1 MPSESSSA
9 TLAPNIAAAI
19 NLAFDLERRGSFD
32 EAIAILRA
40 SLERAPD
47 EREVQWRLALL
58 LMREGRFEE
67 ALPLYEHRPVLMGG
81 RSEGK
86 PKLSIPEWDGRP
98 VRSILILQE
107 QGLGDQVMFA
117 RYAPWFRDQGVST
130 AIMCHP
136 LLARLFERLGPGI
149 QVLSAQGRVPLP
161 KSDAWV
167 LGPSLPFLTRAR
179 PGQPYLRAG
188 PGGQGVGLLARG
200 NPGHVNDANRSLPS
214 EIADQMAAWP
224 GVIDLAHATTGA
236 SDLEDTARI
245 IDGLDLV
252 VTVDTAVAHL
262 AGAMGK
268 PCFLMLPFVPDW
280 RWMRE
285 RADSPWYPSMRL
297 FRQPAVGDW
306 ASVVAQVRQALDE
319 RSA

>member
-1 MPSESSSA
+1 MPSEPSSA
-9 TLAPNIAAAI
+9 TLQPTVAAAI
-19 NLAFDLERRGSFD
+19 NLAFDLEQRGSFD
-32 EAIAILRA
+32 EAIAVLRA

-58 LMREGRFEE
+58 LMREGRFDE
-67 ALPLYEHRPVLMGG
+67 AWPLYERRPVLMGG
-81 RSEGK
+81 RAEGK
-86 PKLSIPEWDGRP
+86 PNLSIPEWNGAP

-117 RYAPWFRDQGVST
+117 RYAPWFRDRGVKT

-136 LLARLFERLGPGI
+136 LLTRLFERLGPEI
-149 QVLSAQGRVPLP
+149 QILSAQGRVPLP
-161 KSDAWV
+161 ACDAWA
-167 LGPSLPFLTRAR
+167 LGPSLPFLTRTQ

-224 GVIDLAHATTGA
+224 GVIDLAHAATGA
-236 SDLEDTARI
+236 TDLEDTARI
-245 IDGLDLV
+245 VDGLDLV

-280 RWMRE
+280 RWMRD
-285 RADSPWYPSMRL
+285 RPDSPWYPSMRL
-297 FRQPAVGDW
+297 FRQPAPGDW
-306 ASVVAQVRQALDE
+306 ASVMASVREALDE
-319 RSA
+319 RGA

>member
-1 MPSESSSA
+1 MSSETSQLS
-9 TLAPNIAAAI
+9 PNVVAAV
-19 NLAFDLERRGSFD
+19 NLAFDLEHRGSFD
-32 EAIAILRA
+32 EAIAVLRA

-58 LMREGRFEE
+58 LMREGRFDE
-67 ALPLYEHRPVLMGG
+67 AWPLYERRPIEMGG
-81 RSEGK
+81 RAQGK
-86 PKLSIPEWDGRP
+86 PQLSIPEWDGRP

-117 RYAPWFRDQGVST
+117 RYAPWFRDQGVKA

-136 LLARLFERLGPGI
+136 LLARLFERLGPDI
-149 QVLSAQGRVPLP
+149 QVLSAQGRVALP
-161 KSDAWV
+161 ASEAWA
-167 LGPSLPFLTRAR
+167 LGPSLPYLTRA
-179 PGQPYLRAG
+179 QPAGAYLRAG
-188 PGGQGVGLLARG
+188 PGGRGVGLLARG
-200 NPGHVNDANRSLPS
+200 NPGHVNDANRSLPTG
-214 EIADQMAAWP
+214 IADQMAVWP
-224 GVIDLAHATTGA
+224 GITDLAHAATGA
-236 SDLEDTARI
+236 ADLEDTARI

-252 VTVDTAVAHL
+252 ITVDTAVAHL

-297 FRQPAVGDW
+297 FRQPAPGDW
-306 ASVVAQVRQALDE
+306 TSVMAEVRRALDE
-319 RSA
+319 RGG